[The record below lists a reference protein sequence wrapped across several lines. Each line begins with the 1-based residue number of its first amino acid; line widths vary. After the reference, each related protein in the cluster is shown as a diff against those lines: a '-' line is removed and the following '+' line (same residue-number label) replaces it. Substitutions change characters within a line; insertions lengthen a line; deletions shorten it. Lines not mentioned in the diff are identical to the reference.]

1 MIKITKFYPK
11 DLIAIIALLA
21 CFFLMAIGINH
32 VVSLIVIMIITF
44 YFARRIDGEG
54 EPGKDINEKVKKLEE
69 EIKVIPKTSQTPSSS
84 LPIKLPAPSVTNVK
98 FGDGIQPRKA
108 VS

>member
-54 EPGKDINEKVKKLEE
+54 EPGKDINERVNKLETSKTIVAKFADVPKKSSNIPVLPE
-69 EIKVIPKTSQTPSSS
+69 GQLTSGDFKPVIKK
-84 LPIKLPAPSVTNVK
+84 
-98 FGDGIQPRKA
+98 D
-108 VS
+108 